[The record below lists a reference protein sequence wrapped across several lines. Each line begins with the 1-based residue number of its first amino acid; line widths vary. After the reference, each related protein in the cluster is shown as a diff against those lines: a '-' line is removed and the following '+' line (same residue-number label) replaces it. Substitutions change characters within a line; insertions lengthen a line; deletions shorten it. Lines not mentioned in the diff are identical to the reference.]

1 MDILN
6 PLEKNA
12 AGDSHG
18 SHRNIE
24 TESPPSSPAESTVGG
39 AEIPNVDSEAAHSSS
54 GKPVGQSSAGDK
66 QERGG
71 LGIMIPGQRPDI
83 QWDPDTGRVG
93 GAESGISVETI
104 PPKSKSPK
112 SPSALRQRFGGMLNP
127 FRKKKSPK
135 TKGTEVLRRLQELDG
150 QAKRTNQGESA
161 SSGLA
166 LKPAKATIE
175 NETGASSF
183 PAESAM
189 HGADAGSNLDN
200 KDSPA
205 QKLDFDIA
213 EMEPTNLGSGALS
226 ASHCSESDAGV
237 PANNSDA
244 T

>member
-1 MDILN
+1 
-6 PLEKNA
+6 
-12 AGDSHG
+12 
-18 SHRNIE
+18 
-24 TESPPSSPAESTVGG
+24 
-39 AEIPNVDSEAAHSSS
+39 
-54 GKPVGQSSAGDK
+54 
-66 QERGG
+66 
-71 LGIMIPGQRPDI
+71 
-83 QWDPDTGRVG
+83 
-93 GAESGISVETI
+93 
-104 PPKSKSPK
+104 
-112 SPSALRQRFGGMLNP
+112 MLNP

-244 T
+244 TDRSCGGDGDSDDGTETGRGDEGGCSQVMSTKDGNSSDGDDVVLSPLSNASTNSWGEPDDASTSEDGSSVLLSPLSDAAAPSEEFDFSGRLADEGQSDGE